1 MKEKNK
7 MARKNK
13 DVDSKIGVLE
23 AAKEKYLSEN
33 TVISIGGYNF
43 TPAKLMLAGTILST
57 ILGGLYGVFTVYN
70 DYMSMKEAIQ
80 TYVTPDLSGINERI
94 SKVEERIVASEKIT
108 NETGTYV
115 RDIRTGLQTDIRS
128 LSSVVDANE
137 RRGREL
143 DREVR
148 STVNALESANTQI
161 MREVNSRL
169 LAVDRENDAA
179 LKALEKKVDDKI
191 QKAWENPLAK

>member
-1 MKEKNK
+1 MAKND
-7 MARKNK
+7 K
-13 DVDSKIGVLE
+13 DIDAKVDELE
-23 AAKEKYLSEN
+23 AAKEKYMSEN

-43 TPAKLMLAGTILST
+43 TPAKLMIAGTILST
-57 ILGGLYGVFTVYN
+57 VLGGLYGAFNVYK

-80 TYVTPDLSGINERI
+80 TYVAPDLSGINERI
-94 SKVEERIVASEKIT
+94 SKIEERIVASEKIT
-108 NETGTYV
+108 DETGTYV
-115 RDIRTGLQTDIRS
+115 RDIRTGLQGDIRD
-128 LSSVVDANE
+128 LSAVVDANE

-148 STVNALESANTQI
+148 NTVSSLEAANITTI
-161 MREVNSRL
+161 REVNSRL
-169 LAVDRENDAA
+169 NAVEKENDAA

>member
-1 MKEKNK
+1 

>member
-57 ILGGLYGVFTVYN
+57 ILGGLYGAFTVYN